1 MIVLC
6 RLTAIERQHQE
17 ILLTKA
23 TEIISQQGLTTM
35 ASFGGDSQPYLVIL
49 SVKLKMLGPIMG
61 ILFECLGDALRYR
74 VVSKEGSTT
83 SKEVVDVRIE
93 FL

>member
-1 MIVLC
+1 MIFLC

-23 TEIISQQGLTTM
+23 TEIISQQGLITM
-35 ASFGGDSQPYLVIL
+35 ASFGGHPQPYLVIP
-49 SVKLKMLGPIMG
+49 SVKLKMLGSIMG
-61 ILFECLGDALRYR
+61 LLFECLGDTLRYR
-74 VVSKEGSTT
+74 VLLKEGSTS
-83 SKEVVDVRIE
+83 SKEVVDLRIE